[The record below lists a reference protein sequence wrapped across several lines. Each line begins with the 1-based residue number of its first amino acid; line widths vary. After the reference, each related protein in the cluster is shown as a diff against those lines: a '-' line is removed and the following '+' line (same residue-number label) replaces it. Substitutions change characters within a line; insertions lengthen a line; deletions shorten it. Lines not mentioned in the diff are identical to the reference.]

1 MRRLCYIL
9 LMISSL
15 LHARNAH
22 CQEVRDSVRIYF
34 RQGSSA
40 LDFSIGNNE
49 AELNRIA
56 DRLSVYQAD
65 STYRLK
71 NITVI
76 GGASPESS
84 IQLNNRLSESRAKT
98 LYDYMSAYGAS
109 SADTTDLVYLGRD
122 WHGLLKLVKADD
134 KVPYKDE
141 VIALIHDIILKQ
153 NDPAHLSQDGYS
165 RLVNLR
171 KGDPHWYLYRKLFPE
186 LRATTWICVWRKL
199 PEYLE
204 PLPVLVGRI
213 DSKTSTL
220 NEFSFL
226 SSYSQDETVHVSR
239 ITVAAARTNLLIP
252 GFNFGVE
259 VPIGNRWSVGADYY
273 YPWLSRRADHK
284 DCFQLLG
291 LGFEGRYWFGKN
303 RTASDRLRGHS
314 IGLSAYSGYYDVERS
329 FVGHQGEFAAVCLDY
344 LYAMPIFNDKVNLE
358 FNIGAGYLYS
368 YARPYEVF
376 EPGGKAFKEG
386 FIKNVH
392 WFGPLKA
399 GVSLVVPIRVKGGGA
414 GK

>member
-1 MRRLCYIL
+1 M
-9 LMISSL
+9 
-15 LHARNAH
+15 
-22 CQEVRDSVRIYF
+22 
-34 RQGSSA
+34 
-40 LDFSIGNNE
+40 
-49 AELNRIA
+49 
-56 DRLSVYQAD
+56 
-65 STYRLK
+65 
-71 NITVI
+71 
-76 GGASPESS
+76 
-84 IQLNNRLSESRAKT
+84 
-98 LYDYMSAYGAS
+98 
-109 SADTTDLVYLGRD
+109 
-122 WHGLLKLVKADD
+122 
-134 KVPYKDE
+134 
-141 VIALIHDIILKQ
+141 
-153 NDPAHLSQDGYS
+153 
-165 RLVNLR
+165 
-171 KGDPHWYLYRKLFPE
+171 
-186 LRATTWICVWRKL
+186 
-199 PEYLE
+199 
-204 PLPVLVGRI
+204 
-213 DSKTSTL
+213 
-220 NEFSFL
+220 
-226 SSYSQDETVHVSR
+226 SR
-239 ITVAAARTNLLIP
+239 ITVAAARTNLLVP